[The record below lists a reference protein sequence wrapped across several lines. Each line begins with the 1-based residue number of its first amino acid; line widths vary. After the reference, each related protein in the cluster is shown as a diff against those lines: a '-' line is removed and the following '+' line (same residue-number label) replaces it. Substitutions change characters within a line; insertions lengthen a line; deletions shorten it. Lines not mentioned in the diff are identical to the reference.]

1 MYRVAIAYRV
11 GRVVGFLRDKMGT
24 TWASSVLEG
33 EQHLARGLLLYL
45 HLPTACFCVF
55 AWLRCL
61 LASLIAE
68 KKTKQNHRK
77 CLFFF
82 FLSRIPLLPMH
93 NFWCSAWGPD
103 PASHQ
108 HAWGCGSAVRTWLPW
123 CARGCSWKTS
133 TWGFGLVAGLC
144 IKLNVFISLVCFGW
158 HLCFRKQNFCWR
170 LPASAGG
177 VSPGRGRKLSTC
189 SRMGTKSTHGDFPG
203 FAAFL
208 TELSGVHSW
217 LSSGCIVSP
226 RARNNFLPPF

>member
-1 MYRVAIAYRV
+1 MYCVAIAYRV
-11 GRVVGFLRDKMGT
+11 GIVVGFLREKMDA

-61 LASLIAE
+61 VASLIAE
-68 KKTKQNHRK
+68 KKKKQKQKHRK
-77 CLFFF
+77 CL

-93 NFWCSAWGPD
+93 NFWCSAWEPD

-144 IKLNVFISLVCFGW
+144 IKLNIFISLVCFGR

-177 VSPGRGRKLSTC
+177 VSPGRDRKLSTC
-189 SRMGTKSTHGDFPG
+189 SRTGTKSTRGGFPG

-217 LSSGCIVSP
+217 LSSGCIVSL
-226 RARNNFLPPF
+226 RGRNNFLPLF